1 MKIALLTPT
10 FLKHSGIDRVVQS
23 EAEELS
29 RKNEVAVFTFK
40 ADIEPKSYKVYEFGM
55 PSNQT
60 FERIYRL
67 FFFIDVLKIRRMAE
81 QLRDYDE
88 IVCFFYPMTILGAIA
103 KKRFGKKYV
112 YYNFGVAYPRLFS
125 KLHERVYMMLLN
137 LFTNFTVKNAD
148 SALSISKFLR
158 DELKRETGLES
169 VVMYIKVDEKRFN
182 KKANKKKIAQI
193 IRKYRLKR
201 PILLYVGRLVPHK
214 RIDLLIKTFVM
225 IKKNVPEASLL
236 IVGKNTDKGYS
247 EKLRRIGRET
257 VFTGFVPD
265 EELPHYYRA
274 CDLYTTASLW
284 EGFDI
289 PVVEA
294 QMCDKR
300 VVAFD
305 VGSHPE
311 VVKNGI
317 LVKKGDVKAFAEAVI
332 KILTKTK
339 KMRKRRKAKK

>member
-23 EAEELS
+23 EAEKLCK
-29 RKNEVAVFTFK
+29 KNEVAVFTFK
-40 ADIEPKSYKVYEFGM
+40 ADIKPRSYKVYEFGM

-67 FFFIDVLKIRRMAE
+67 FFFIDVFKIRRVAK

-88 IVCFFYPMTILGAIA
+88 IVCVFYPMTILGAIA

-112 YYNFGVAYPRLFS
+112 YYNFGVAYPGLFS

-137 LFTNFTVKNAD
+137 LFTNFTAKNAD
-148 SALSISKFLR
+148 SAISISKFLR

-169 VVMYIKVDEKRFN
+169 EVRYIKVDEKRFN
-182 KKANKKKIAQI
+182 KRANKKKIAQI
-193 IRKYRLKR
+193 IRKYHLKR
-201 PILLYVGRLVPHK
+201 PILLYVGRLSPHK
-214 RIDLLIKTFVM
+214 GIHLLINALKIVKEKIPQAT
-225 IKKNVPEASLL
+225 LL
-236 IVGKNTDKGYS
+236 IVGKHTFHRYS
-247 EKLRRIGRET
+247 EELRRVGDGT

-289 PVVEA
+289 PAVEA
-294 QMCDKR
+294 QMCGKR

-305 VGSHPE
+305 IGSHPE
-311 VVKNGI
+311 VVKKGI
-317 LVKKGDVKAFAEAVI
+317 LVKEGDVEAFAEAVI

-339 KMRKRRKAKK
+339 KIRKRRKAKK